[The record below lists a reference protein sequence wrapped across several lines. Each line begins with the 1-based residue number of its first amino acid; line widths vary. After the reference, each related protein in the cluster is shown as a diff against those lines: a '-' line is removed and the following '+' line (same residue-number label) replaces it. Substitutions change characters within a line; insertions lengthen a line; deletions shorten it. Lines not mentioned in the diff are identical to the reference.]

1 MKRIKKTLF
10 KTNRLKAFKLI
21 LKELNLFI
29 SPVSLRSHNIV
40 KMSKKRRLKI
50 LNKEINLE

>member
-10 KTNRLKAFKLI
+10 KTNRLKVFKLI

-29 SPVSLRSHNIV
+29 SPVSLRLHNIV
-40 KMSKKRRLKI
+40 KMNKKRRLKI
-50 LNKEINLE
+50 VNKEINLE